1 MEKPSQEPYISP
13 PPIGYPTR
21 DAAGGDPVVAA
32 VETKSKGDDE
42 FSYRRWYINI
52 SFNFDPK
59 KKYFFQFTFFIPT

>member
-1 MEKPSQEPYISP
+1 EPYISP

-42 FSYRRWYINI
+42 FSYRRW
-52 SFNFDPK
+52 SAVVSLSSKPAASDDTLELTVSCK
-59 KKYFFQFTFFIPT
+59 LLV